1 MPGAFGR
8 ARETAGACTGFFFS
22 ASLCALLF
30 FVGRKAPTRS
40 SGRFPRAPAD
50 AAERRVATL
59 APESEPTS
67 RGDRP
72 MRNERLTAVARAA
85 VFCIG
90 ALTLGSGAE
99 AAGDKAAY
107 EQAKASAKATYDAA
121 KARCDARSG
130 TAKDICVA
138 EAKAARTKTEVDAE
152 AAYKDTPKARE
163 HAVDEKAEADYKV
176 SKERCGERTGND
188 KDVCV
193 KVARAALVRAK
204 ADAKA
209 TKKSAEA
216 HLEAAKDKRE
226 ADYRVA
232 AEKCEAMSGDAKS
245 ACLAQAK
252 AKYGM

>member
-1 MPGAFGR
+1 MHR
-8 ARETAGACTGFFFS
+8 
-22 ASLCALLF
+22 LF
-30 FVGRKAPTRS
+30 LVCLVCVGVVVGRKAPTRS
-40 SGRFPRAPAD
+40 SGRFPRAPAV
-50 AAERRVATL
+50 AAERRLTTL

-72 MRNERLTAVARAA
+72 MRNERLTAVARA

-90 ALTLGSGAE
+90 ALTLGSGTE

-138 EAKAARTKTEVDAE
+138 EAKAARTKTEVDAD

-163 HAVDEKAEADYKV
+163 HAVDEKADADYKV
-176 SKERCGERTGND
+176 AKERCGERTGND

-232 AEKCEAMSGDAKS
+232 AEKCDAMSGDAKS
-245 ACLAQAK
+245 ACVAQAK